1 MKRQYLNAMLV
12 VALVLASI
20 SFLTS
25 CKDYTNDIG
34 SLQDQI
40 DRAALATDVQTLRA
54 QVKTAIDNDSA
65 TAVVAKKAV
74 DAAAAN
80 AGNIANLNDDLSKLE
95 GNISANSK
103 ATAKR
108 IDSLATAGTVT
119 DSEILKLYAANKAAA
134 DSAASALAKNREL
147 SADLA
152 KAVKEWSDAKAD
164 YYTAEE
170 IDAILYIIAAY
181 FEDIDTRINETN
193 TNLEELRMRIINYKV
208 VVDALYTAVTEVTLV
223 TGNGT
228 AFVSDLKFDYGTIT
242 QDLTFGES
250 EKDDAVTPNIY
261 SATPTKT
268 YKEGVQLIFPKEIL
282 VRVNP
287 VNANITPGMIKL
299 VNSKGEVLDSLIE
312 ITKVEKYDEY
322 LYKEGEGTRTRASIA
337 TGLWKVTLQPKAN
350 IDVENQIAQTTKV
363 NNTDKSILF
372 AVAINNTASQAAET
386 QNAADRY
393 VVSDYELTVGKA
405 DKAFEAAK
413 YPSTATDETTTTGI
427 TVKGTDLI
435 NCKGYTESTGSE
447 QYIQAKN
454 GEEIEVSF
462 EGDSVKDKIDRFYVV
477 LDKKFSSLNEW
488 TAYTFEGLDNV
499 VAVNKGVGKAYV
511 KVTIPETSTKKEL
524 NVPLRIFAVNYNG
537 VYYNE
542 HGNPFTLHVVKD
554 QKQASVAADMNFTG
568 YEQMETSWIPVT
580 ATLQDATAPLTTP
593 IVNLNT
599 IVVTDTVGHEITLNV
614 EYATDEKGTQAD
626 KDSEVKYV
634 KFSIS
639 GSSISEWVDGGKAK
653 GTISNSLNTLQVSL
667 VKNMPTKEVYDNLK
681 IEKYSWKEN
690 QLVDGVYTAYMY
702 PYYQRI
708 DRKTNL
714 SPSWNLDASTAYKK
728 MNEAISELD
737 NKYSIVVDNVR
748 YSARGEYKDPAYIN
762 YTTDAFS
769 WLLYLDNVKLVDTKT
784 QHRSEIRYNFG
795 KISSESN
802 GSYFVPVETY
812 QTVLACALDESV
824 QKYSWTKL
832 KTSTGEEDVNF
843 ITYGDTSAPNSDPTK
858 SVSDALGGYALQHV
872 TSDVVKPESGQIMSV
887 LNYIK
892 ATNSS
897 GLSDFDKTLNALM
910 TGTYKKYQY
919 LGSSIKLISNKTQ
932 KEDYF
937 KAYINWIEDEKKIYI
952 YFKPILTDD
961 AYNPSEDVP
970 STLVINLVDPFGH
983 THTINMPFVVK
994 RRQ

>member
-12 VALVLASI
+12 VALVVASI

-54 QVKTAIDNDSA
+54 QVKTALDNDSA

-80 AGNIANLNDDLSKLE
+80 AGNIANLNNDLSKLE

-228 AFVSDLKFDYGTIT
+228 AFASDLKFDYGTIT
-242 QDLTFGES
+242 QDLTFGKS
-250 EKDDAVTPNIY
+250 EKDDAATPNIY

-268 YKEGVQLIFPKEIL
+268 YKKGVQLIFPKEIL

-413 YPSTATDETTTTGI
+413 YPSTATDETTTGI

-435 NCKGYTESTGSE
+435 NCKEYTVAYASTD
-447 QYIQAKN
+447 YIQAKN

-462 EGDSVKDKIDRFYVV
+462 EGDSVKDKIDRFYVA

-488 TAYTFEGLDNV
+488 TAYNFEGLDNV
-499 VAVNKGVGKAYV
+499 VAVNNGVGKAYV

-537 VYYNE
+537 AYYNE

-580 ATLQDATAPLTTP
+580 ATLQDATDPLTTP

-614 EYATDEKGTQAD
+614 EYATDEKGTQAA

-639 GSSISEWVDGGKAK
+639 GSSISKWVDGGKAK
-653 GTISNSLNTLQVSL
+653 GTISNSLNSLQVSL
-667 VKNMPTKEVYDNLK
+667 VKNMPTKEDYDNLK

-762 YTTDAFS
+762 YTTDAYS
-769 WLLYLDNVKLVDTKT
+769 WLLYLNNAKLVDTKT

-802 GSYFVPVETY
+802 DSYFVPVETY

-858 SVSDALGGYALQHV
+858 SVPDALGGYALQHV

-897 GLSDFDKTLNALM
+897 GLSDFDKTLNALLSLA
-910 TGTYKKYQY
+910 YKKYDLY
-919 LGSSIKLISNKTQ
+919 GSSIKLISNKTQ

-937 KAYINWIEDEKKIYI
+937 KAYISWRDDEKEIYI

-961 AYNPSEDVP
+961 ASNPSEDVP
-970 STLVINLVDPFGH
+970 STLVLNLVDPFGH

>member
-12 VALVLASI
+12 VALVVASI

-54 QVKTAIDNDSA
+54 QVKTALDNDSA

-268 YKEGVQLIFPKEIL
+268 YKKGAQLIFPKEIL

-488 TAYTFEGLDNV
+488 TAYNFEGLDNV
-499 VAVNKGVGKAYV
+499 VAVNNGVGKAYV
-511 KVTIPETSTKKEL
+511 KVTIPETSTKPEL

-537 VYYNE
+537 AYYNE

-580 ATLQDATAPLTTP
+580 ATLQDATYEATSA
-593 IVNLNT
+593 IVNQNT

-614 EYATDEKGTQAD
+614 EYATDEKGTIAD

-728 MNEAISELD
+728 MNEAISGLN
-737 NKYSIVVDNVR
+737 NKYSIVVDSVS
-748 YSARGEYKDPAYIN
+748 YSGPYEYNNPAYIN
-762 YTTDAFS
+762 YTSDLYS
-769 WLLYLDNVKLVDTKT
+769 WLLYTYNLKLVDTKT

-843 ITYGDTSAPNSDPTK
+843 ITYGDVSASKSNPTQR
-858 SVSDALGGYALQHV
+858 VPFIFGGYALQHV

-897 GLSDFDKTLNALM
+897 GLSDFDKTLNALLSRA
-910 TGTYKKYQY
+910 YQKYQCF
-919 LGSSIKLISNKTQ
+919 GSSIKLISNKTQ

>member
-1 MKRQYLNAMLV
+1 MKRQHLNAMLV

-54 QVKTAIDNDSA
+54 QVKTALDNDSA

-242 QDLTFGES
+242 QDFTFGES
-250 EKDDAVTPNIY
+250 EKDDATTPNKY

-268 YKEGVQLIFPKEIL
+268 YKKGAQLIFPKEIL

-322 LYKEGEGTRTRASIA
+322 LYKEGEDTRTRASIA

-413 YPSTATDETTTTGI
+413 YPSTATDETTTGI

-435 NCKGYTESTGSE
+435 NCKEYKVAYASTD
-447 QYIQAKN
+447 YIQAKN

-462 EGDSVKDKIDRFYVV
+462 EGDSVKDKIDRFYVA

-488 TAYTFEGLDNV
+488 TAYNFEGLDNV
-499 VAVNKGVGKAYV
+499 VAVNNGVGKAYV
-511 KVTIPETSTKKEL
+511 KVTIPETSTKPEL

-537 VYYNE
+537 AYYNE

-580 ATLQDATAPLTTP
+580 ATLQDATDEATSA
-593 IVNLNT
+593 IVNQNT

-614 EYATDEKGTQAD
+614 EYATDEKGTIAD

-639 GSSISEWVDGGKAK
+639 GSSISKWVDGGKAK
-653 GTISNSLNTLQVSL
+653 GTISNSLNSLQVSL
-667 VKNMPTKEVYDNLK
+667 VKNMPTKEDYDNLK

-708 DRKTNL
+708 DRKTDL
-714 SPSWNLDASTAYKK
+714 SPSWNRDASTAYKK
-728 MNEAISELD
+728 MNEAISGLD

-802 GSYFVPVETY
+802 GSYLVPVETY

-843 ITYGDTSAPNSDPTK
+843 ITYGDVSASKSNPTQR
-858 SVSDALGGYALQHV
+858 VPFIFGGYALQHV

-897 GLSDFDKTLNALM
+897 GLSDFDKTLNALVA
-910 TGTYKKYQY
+910 GTYRKYQNF
-919 LGSSIKLISNKTQ
+919 GSSIKLISNKTQ

-937 KAYINWIEDEKKIYI
+937 KAYINWAINDEKKIYI
-952 YFKPILTDD
+952 YFRPILTDD
-961 AYNPSEDVP
+961 ASNPSEDVP
-970 STLVINLVDPFGH
+970 STLVLNLVDPFGH

>member
-12 VALVLASI
+12 VALVVASI

-54 QVKTAIDNDSA
+54 QVKTALDNDSA

-80 AGNIANLNDDLSKLE
+80 AGNIANLNNDLSKLE

-181 FEDIDTRINETN
+181 FEDIDARINETN

-250 EKDDAVTPNIY
+250 EKDDAATQNTY

-268 YKEGVQLIFPKEIL
+268 YKKGAQLIFPKEIL

-312 ITKVEKYDEY
+312 ITKVEKHDEY
-322 LYKEGEGTRTRASIA
+322 LNKEGEGTRTRASIA
-337 TGLWKVTLQPKAN
+337 AGLWKVTLQPKAN

-413 YPSTATDETTTTGI
+413 YPSTATDETTTGI

-435 NCKGYTESTGSE
+435 NCKEYKVAYASTD
-447 QYIQAKN
+447 YIQAKN

-462 EGDSVKDKIDRFYVV
+462 EGDSVKDKIDRFYVA

-488 TAYTFEGLDNV
+488 TAYNFEGLDNV
-499 VAVNKGVGKAYV
+499 VAVNNGVGKAYV
-511 KVTIPETSTKKEL
+511 KVTIPETSTKPEL

-537 VYYNE
+537 AYYNE

-580 ATLQDATAPLTTP
+580 ATLQDATDEATSA
-593 IVNLNT
+593 IVNQNT

-614 EYATDEKGTQAD
+614 EYATDEKGTQAA

-639 GSSISEWVDGGKAK
+639 GSSISKWVDGGKAK

-802 GSYFVPVETY
+802 DSYFVPVETY

-843 ITYGDTSAPNSDPTK
+843 ITYGDTSAPNSDPTQ
-858 SVSDALGGYALQHV
+858 SVPDVFGGYALQHV

-897 GLSDFDKTLNALM
+897 GLSDFDKTLNALLSRA
-910 TGTYKKYQY
+910 YKKYDHY
-919 LGSSIKLISNKTQ
+919 GSSIKLISNKTQ

-937 KAYINWIEDEKKIYI
+937 KAYISWRDDEKEIYI

-961 AYNPSEDVP
+961 ASNPSEDVP
-970 STLVINLVDPFGH
+970 STLVLNLVDPFGH